1 MDKWAVI
8 VSYGYSFCCYAVA
21 TVVVAC
27 QTIVV
32 ASYLSSYFCYALV
45 VAVAVAVILS
55 ANGYYLH
62 SLGAIIKTDL
72 RNANPFFL
80 TTSTVTVGI
89 VRSITLITATVVLIS
104 TTIAN
109 LNFIEC
115 TLTAI

>member
-1 MDKWAVI
+1 MI

-21 TVVVAC
+21 MVVVVC

-72 RNANPFFL
+72 RNANPFFFNDIHSYSRDCKAYHTHNCYSSAYL
-80 TTSTVTVGI
+80 HYH
-89 VRSITLITATVVLIS
+89 R
-104 TTIAN
+104 
-109 LNFIEC
+109 
-115 TLTAI
+115 

>member
-45 VAVAVAVILS
+45 VEVAVILS

>member
-1 MDKWAVI
+1 MI

-21 TVVVAC
+21 MVVVVC

-45 VAVAVAVILS
+45 VAVAVILS